1 MSSEN
6 YDPHCFSSIEEYA
19 RCRASRDREFGMPKT
34 PYANDEIGRRI
45 NQLHFEAQAAMN
57 DELGWH
63 GTSRAELLKS
73 WGLLTATVLLTL
85 ITALASSGIAIAQQ
99 QFQSDAPMAS
109 FFLVGGN
116 DSDSLRIFLEQAR
129 AVVSKRADAIKNEN
143 GLVVLN
149 IAILPLAAEKPH
161 EVGRDLESAFTEI
174 GQDAVTC
181 QTIYSENP
189 AGIQAGCNAIWI
201 PGGKQSWLKLELQK
215 QPKLLT
221 QLKTFTGLI
230 GGSSAGAMIMAP
242 RMIAGGLNSGTLVA
256 GELNIIDGLNIVYG
270 VVIDT
275 HGDRSPRDQRAAATL
290 DLVPSA
296 KMVILLNE
304 DVGLLIRGNKAK
316 VLAASGKG
324 TVRVCSRGQNFESNY
339 SKVAPGSIATIR
351 GMVTDYLSPGS
362 EFDLPSPQAVSQTSK

>member
-1 MSSEN
+1 MRN
-6 YDPHCFSSIEEYA
+6 
-19 RCRASRDREFGMPKT
+19 
-34 PYANDEIGRRI
+34 RI
-45 NQLHFEAQAAMN
+45 KVI
-57 DELGWH
+57 D
-63 GTSRAELLKS
+63 
-73 WGLLTATVLLTL
+73 LTATLSIFL
-85 ITALASSGIAIAQQ
+85 ITALSSSGIATAQQ

-109 FFLVGGN
+109 YFLVGGN
-116 DSDSLRIFLEQAR
+116 DTDSLGIFLEQAR
-129 AVVSKRADAIKNEN
+129 AVVGKNADAAKNEK
-143 GLVVLN
+143 GLVQLN

-161 EVGRDLESAFTEI
+161 EVGRELESAFTEI
-174 GQDAVTC
+174 GQDSVTC

-215 QPKLLT
+215 QPKLLA

-242 RMIAGGLNSGTLVA
+242 RMIAGGLNSGSLVA

-275 HGDRSPRDQRAAATL
+275 HGDRSPRDQRAAAAL
-290 DLVPSA
+290 DLVPTA

-304 DVGLLIRGNKAK
+304 DVCLLIRGNRAK
-316 VLAASGKG
+316 VLAAAGKG

-339 SKVAPGSIATIR
+339 SKVSPGSIATIR
-351 GMVTDYLSPGS
+351 GMATDYLSPGA
-362 EFDLPSPQAVSQTSK
+362 EFDLPIQATVSQTGK